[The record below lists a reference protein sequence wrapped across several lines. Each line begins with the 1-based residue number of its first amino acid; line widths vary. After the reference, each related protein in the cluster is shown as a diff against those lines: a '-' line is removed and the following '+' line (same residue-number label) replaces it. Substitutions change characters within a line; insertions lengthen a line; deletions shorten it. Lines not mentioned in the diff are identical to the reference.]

1 MRYIL
6 ALAIAIFVVAGLHR
20 AGLRHAG
27 VTAMTT
33 QEMPARSS
41 ASAPTRTGN
50 GTAYVRLDR
59 NNAFTTDIEI
69 EGMAF
74 RGLIDT
80 GAGSVVVRYEDAQRL
95 GLFRHGYNWSQ
106 TVRTANGSG
115 KAMAVRL
122 NNVSI
127 GDLTVYGV

>member
-1 MRYIL
+1 M
-6 ALAIAIFVVAGLHR
+6 
-20 AGLRHAG
+20 
-27 VTAMTT
+27 TA
-33 QEMPARSS
+33 P
-41 ASAPTRTGN
+41 APTRTGN

-106 TVRTANGSG
+106 TVRTANGNG

-122 NNVSI
+122 NNVTI
-127 GDLTVYGV
+127 GDLTVYDVEAIALGPQAVPINLIGMSLLRRLSRFEIKPDMVILER